1 MVGGTV
7 KLGKNQDIAESSAFF
22 IKEEEKCLTVPTSS
36 GKNVKNREAA
46 VLQQKWELKPIVHK
60 QGYKC
65 RLQMQLH
72 AEHTENKPAIPSPLC
87 QTGSGKPHLQPQKQ
101 RVTSVTCTNYF
112 RRPHCRDYFS
122 DAD

>member
-1 MVGGTV
+1 MAGGTA
-7 KLGKNQDIAESSAFF
+7 KLGKNQDIAENSAFF
-22 IKEEEKCLTVPTSS
+22 IKEEEKCLTVPTSRQVVKGS
-36 GKNVKNREAA
+36 GTER
-46 VLQQKWELKPIVHK
+46 L
-60 QGYKC
+60 GYKC

-87 QTGSGKPHLQPQKQ
+87 QTASRKPHLQPQKL